1 MARAELP
8 DVHINTGAQSSERAS
23 LLAIQC
29 TVNIVWG
36 DLTIQNVL
44 TFLYPCAVSSIVGA
58 SFGAVLRHV
67 LRFGQRWSRIVHV
80 LHPYGSKWVGCLW
93 YFRSCSVGTNRVGL
107 VELVGFFTCSIM
119 NQLFSVSGWFS
130 QPTQNPVEKRWV
142 STAITIVG
150 SYPCVMSNAILFDTV
165 GVWCPPSPGIRPCF
179 STQFNRKW
187 LKCVLLVHFN
197 HINENRSCQGLG
209 NWARV
214 RANNRVLKSNS
225 ARSIVNLLQSLQSAV
240 ESSTLLLESLEG
252 VFFL

>member
-1 MARAELP
+1 MFY
-8 DVHINTGAQSSERAS
+8 AS
-23 LLAIQC
+23 
-29 TVNIVWG
+29 VNV
-36 DLTIQNVL
+36 
-44 TFLYPCAVSSIVGA
+44 
-58 SFGAVLRHV
+58 GAVLCMYFIPMVRSESDV
-67 LRFGQRWSRIVHV
+67 LGRV
-80 LHPYGSKWVGCLW
+80 LLAPTGLGWLSWLDFLRVLLGINCFL
-93 YFRSCSVGTNRVGL
+93 FPVGL
-107 VELVGFFTCSIM
+107 VD
-119 NQLFSVSGWFS
+119 QLF

-142 STAITIVG
+142 SIAITIVG

>member
-93 YFRSCSVGTNRVGL
+93 YFRSCSMGSNRVGL

-130 QPTQNPVEKRWV
+130 W
-142 STAITIVG
+142 ST
-150 SYPCVMSNAILFDTV
+150 
-165 GVWCPPSPGIRPCF
+165 F
-179 STQFNRKW
+179 STHSEPGWKTMGIHRYHNRGLLSVRNVKRHLVWHGWSLVPTIPRNTAVFFNSVQPKM
-187 LKCVLLVHFN
+187 V
-197 HINENRSCQGLG
+197 EM
-209 NWARV
+209 
-214 RANNRVLKSNS
+214 
-225 ARSIVNLLQSLQSAV
+225 RSIGTLQPHQRKPELSRSGELGPS
-240 ESSTLLLESLEG
+240 
-252 VFFL
+252 

>member
-1 MARAELP
+1 MFY
-8 DVHINTGAQSSERAS
+8 AS
-23 LLAIQC
+23 
-29 TVNIVWG
+29 VNV
-36 DLTIQNVL
+36 
-44 TFLYPCAVSSIVGA
+44 
-58 SFGAVLRHV
+58 GAVLCMYFIPMVRSESDVYDILGRV
-67 LRFGQRWSRIVHV
+67 LWVPTGLGWLSWLGFLRV
-80 LHPYGSKWVGCLW
+80 LLW
-93 YFRSCSVGTNRVGL
+93 INCFLFPVGL
-107 VELVGFFTCSIM
+107 VD
-119 NQLFSVSGWFS
+119 QLF

-214 RANNRVLKSNS
+214 RANNRILKSNS
-225 ARSIVNLLQSLQSAV
+225 ARTIVNLLQSLQSAV
-240 ESSTLLLESLEG
+240 DSSTLLLESLEG